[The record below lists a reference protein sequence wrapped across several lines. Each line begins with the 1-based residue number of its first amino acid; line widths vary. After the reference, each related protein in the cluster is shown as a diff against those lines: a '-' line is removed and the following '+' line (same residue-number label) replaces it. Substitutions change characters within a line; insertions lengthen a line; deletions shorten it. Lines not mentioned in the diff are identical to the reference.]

1 VGIETG
7 RSQILMDGAD
17 DKRKYVQYYDE
28 VFSRGT
34 GAIGFNYLCTYDL
47 YIHVHNVLDA
57 CISITRASGRGLG
70 PGN

>member
-1 VGIETG
+1 
-7 RSQILMDGAD
+7 MNGAD

-28 VFSRGT
+28 VFYRGT

-47 YIHVHNVLDA
+47 YRTVHNVWDA
-57 CISITRASGRGLG
+57 LISITRASGRGLG